1 MKLSCGMTL
10 SNGLACGAMGD
21 EPLIRAVRLRR
32 EDVPTFDSYPFSTP
46 AVRGLARLDL
56 SAPVT
61 LFAGE
66 NGSGKS
72 TLIEALAVA
81 VGFNAEGGSKN
92 MTVAT
97 RPSHSALHEY
107 LRVERGTRRERT
119 GYFLRAESFFNV
131 ATHIEEL
138 DAAPGG
144 APIIDS
150 YGGVSL
156 HEQSHGESFLSLI
169 MNRFGADGL
178 YVLDEPEAALS
189 LRGCL
194 ALIRRMHD
202 LVAEGSQFLVASH
215 SPIILGYPDARIYVL
230 SNDGILETPYEE
242 TEQYELT
249 RSFLDDRHR
258 FMHYLLA
265 DD

>member
-1 MKLSCGMTL
+1 M
-10 SNGLACGAMGD
+10 AD

-32 EDVPTFDSYPFSTP
+32 EDVPDFGRYPFSSP
-46 AVRGLARLDL
+46 AIRGLSKLDL

-61 LFAGE
+61 LLAGE

-81 VGFNAEGGSKN
+81 AGFNAEGGSKN
-92 MTVAT
+92 MTVVT
-97 RPSHSALHEY
+97 RPSHSELHEY
-107 LRVERGTRRERT
+107 IRVERGSRRERT

-144 APIIDS
+144 PPIIDS

-156 HEQSHGESFLSLI
+156 HEQSHGESFLSLVL
-169 MNRFGADGL
+169 NRFGADGL

-194 ALIRRMHD
+194 ALIRRMHE
-202 LVAEGSQFLVASH
+202 LVADGSQFVVATH

-230 SNDGILETPYEE
+230 SEDGIAETPYEE

-249 RSFLDDRHR
+249 RSFLDDRNR
-258 FMHYLLA
+258 FLHYLLA
-265 DD
+265 DE

>member
-1 MKLSCGMTL
+1 MMAAS
-10 SNGLACGAMGD
+10 
-21 EPLIRAVRLRR
+21 EPLVRAVSLSRDEIPSFERYPFSIPAVRLLV
-32 EDVPTFDSYPFSTP
+32 E
-46 AVRGLARLDL
+46 LDL

-61 LFAGE
+61 LLAGE

-72 TLIEALAVA
+72 TLVEAIAV
-81 VGFNAEGGSKN
+81 VLGFNAEGGSKN
-92 MTVAT
+92 MSIST
-97 RPSHSALHEY
+97 RASHSELHRF
-107 LRVERGTRRERT
+107 LRVERGARRERT

-131 ATHIEEL
+131 ATHIEAL
-138 DAAPGG
+138 DAEPGFG
-144 APIIDS
+144 RPIIEA

-156 HEQSHGESFLSLI
+156 HEQSHGESFLSLV
-169 MNRFGADGL
+169 MNRFGPDGL

-202 LVAEGSQFLVASH
+202 LVEEGSQFIVATH
-215 SPIILGYPDARIYVL
+215 SPVILGYPDARIYAV
-230 SNDGILETPYEE
+230 SDDGIVETPYEE

-249 RSFLDDRHR
+249 RSFLDNRER
-258 FMHYLLA
+258 FLHYLFS

>member
-1 MKLSCGMTL
+1 MTL
-10 SNGLACGAMGD
+10 SRWVSLALAMAD
-21 EPLIRAVRLRR
+21 EPLVRGVRLRR
-32 EDVPTFDSYPFSTP
+32 EDVPDFGSYPFSTP
-46 AVRGLARLDL
+46 AVSGLSKLDL

-61 LFAGE
+61 LLAGE

-81 VGFNAEGGSKN
+81 LGFNAEGGSKN

-97 RPSHSALHEY
+97 RASHSELHEY
-107 LRVERGTRRERT
+107 LHVKRGTRRERT

-131 ATHIEEL
+131 ATHIEQL
-138 DAAPGG
+138 DVEPGG
-144 APIIDS
+144 GPPIIDS

-156 HEQSHGESFLSLI
+156 HEQSHGESFLSLV
-169 MNRFGADGL
+169 MNRFGANGL
-178 YVLDEPEAALS
+178 YLLDEPEAALS

-202 LVAEGSQFLVASH
+202 LAAEGSQFIIASH

-230 SNDGILETPYEE
+230 SESGIVETPYEE

-258 FMHYLLA
+258 FMHYLFA
-265 DD
+265 DE

>member
-1 MKLSCGMTL
+1 MAG
-10 SNGLACGAMGD
+10 
-21 EPLIRAVRLRR
+21 EPLVRAVRLRR
-32 EDVPTFDSYPFSTP
+32 EDVPDFASYPFSTP
-46 AVRGLARLDL
+46 AISALSKLDL

-61 LFAGE
+61 LLAGE

-72 TLIEALAVA
+72 TLVEALAVA
-81 VGFNAEGGSKN
+81 LGFNPEGGSNN

-131 ATHIEEL
+131 ATHIEQL
-138 DAAPGG
+138 DAEPCGG
-144 APIIDS
+144 RPIIES

-156 HEQSHGESFLSLI
+156 HEQSHGESFLSLV

-178 YVLDEPEAALS
+178 YLLDEPEAALS

-194 ALIRRMHD
+194 ALIRRMHE
-202 LVAEGSQFLVASH
+202 LVADGSQFIVASH

-230 SNDGILETPYEE
+230 SESGIVETPYEE

-258 FMHYLLA
+258 FLHYLLA
-265 DD
+265 DE

>member
-1 MKLSCGMTL
+1 M
-10 SNGLACGAMGD
+10 AD
-21 EPLIRAVRLRR
+21 EPLVRAARLRR
-32 EDVPTFDSYPFSTP
+32 EDVPDFGSYPFSTP
-46 AVRGLARLDL
+46 AVTGPSKLDL
-56 SAPVT
+56 SSPVT
-61 LFAGE
+61 LLAGE

-72 TLIEALAVA
+72 TLIEALAIA
-81 VGFNAEGGSKN
+81 LGFNAEGGSKN

-97 RPSHSALHEY
+97 RASHSKLHEY

-119 GYFLRAESFFNV
+119 GYFLRAENFFNV
-131 ATHIEEL
+131 ATHIEQL
-138 DAAPGG
+138 DTEPGG
-144 APIIDS
+144 GPPIIDS

-156 HEQSHGESFLSLI
+156 HEQSHGESFLSLL
-169 MNRFGADGL
+169 MNRFGANGL

-202 LVAEGSQFLVASH
+202 LVAEGSQFIIASH

-230 SNDGILETPYEE
+230 SESGIVETPYEE

-258 FMHYLLA
+258 FMHYLFA
-265 DD
+265 DE

>member
-1 MKLSCGMTL
+1 M
-10 SNGLACGAMGD
+10 AD

-32 EDVPTFDSYPFSTP
+32 EDVPDFGRYPFSSR
-46 AVRGLARLDL
+46 AIRGLSKLDL

-61 LFAGE
+61 LLAGE

-81 VGFNAEGGSKN
+81 AGFNAEGGSKN

-97 RPSHSALHEY
+97 RPSHSELHEY
-107 LRVERGTRRERT
+107 IRVERGSRRERT

-144 APIIDS
+144 PPIIDS

-156 HEQSHGESFLSLI
+156 HEQSHGESFLSLVL
-169 MNRFGADGL
+169 NRFGADGL

-194 ALIRRMHD
+194 ALIRRMHE
-202 LVAEGSQFLVASH
+202 LVADGSQFVVATH

-230 SNDGILETPYEE
+230 SEDGIAETPYEE

-249 RSFLDDRHR
+249 RSFLDDRNR
-258 FMHYLLA
+258 FLHYLLA
-265 DD
+265 DE